1 MLIHVTNKILL
12 REEYLNIGE
21 GNLIVMNEVSHIPGE
36 EENGP
41 KNRVDCLVSPM
52 FAQDVGGVGLAR
64 EVCHQDIF

>member
-1 MLIHVTNKILL
+1 M